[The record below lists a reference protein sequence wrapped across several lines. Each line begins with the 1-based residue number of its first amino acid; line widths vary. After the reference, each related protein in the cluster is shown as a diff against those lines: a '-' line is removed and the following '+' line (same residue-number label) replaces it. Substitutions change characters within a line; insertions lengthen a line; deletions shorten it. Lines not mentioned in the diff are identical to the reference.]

1 MEATLDGEPKVLKRE
16 GDKVTFQVRALLK
29 PNVKAFDDFATRL
42 TARLEKM
49 ARDKD
54 EFGIKAEPKKDND
67 RGEYFQ
73 FNPDWVE
80 LMPRRFEAA
89 GGGIMYRSK
98 GTCVVA
104 VNTGRVKANDRT
116 VWKYYE
122 LDDTVRYP
130 LASAASCVLTLKLWW
145 VDKDGQAKDTERVP
159 AVIEVGDKVMG
170 SMVVP
175 GAGNRF
181 MPQSDFRGFCK
192 PMYEF
197 LVQEPQGGEGA
208 DLRLYLLSPY
218 FQLPAWGAFYVPQAV
233 VTREYTLSVD
243 DVKELKGFKCELRFE
258 DKDYRDLPPRVPP
271 EKK

>member
-16 GDKVTFQVRALLK
+16 GGKVTFQVRALLK

-54 EFGIKAEPKKDND
+54 EFGIKAEPKKDD

-104 VNTGRVKANDRT
+104 VSRCALTC
-116 VWKYYE
+116 W
-122 LDDTVRYP
+122 P
-130 LASAASCVLTLKLWW
+130 LGSPLEADGVPESAPGSPSP
-145 VDKDGQAKDTERVP
+145 RP
-159 AVIEVGDKVMG
+159 VI
-170 SMVVP
+170 
-175 GAGNRF
+175 
-181 MPQSDFRGFCK
+181 MPR
-192 PMYEF
+192 
-197 LVQEPQGGEGA
+197 
-208 DLRLYLLSPY
+208 
-218 FQLPAWGAFYVPQAV
+218 
-233 VTREYTLSVD
+233 
-243 DVKELKGFKCELRFE
+243 
-258 DKDYRDLPPRVPP
+258 
-271 EKK
+271 